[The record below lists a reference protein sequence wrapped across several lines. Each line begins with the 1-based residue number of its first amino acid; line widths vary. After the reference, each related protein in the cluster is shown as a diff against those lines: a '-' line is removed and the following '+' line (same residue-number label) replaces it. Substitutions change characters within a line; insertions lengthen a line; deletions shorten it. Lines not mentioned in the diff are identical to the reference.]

1 MEPRTVKVIYD
12 DGDYFFTLINA
23 DEQAIRNY
31 YAIGSSIGFD
41 NTRKI
46 VAVEIL

>member
-1 MEPRTVKVIYD
+1 METRIVKVIYD
-12 DGDYFFTLINA
+12 DGDYFFTRINA

-41 NTRKI
+41 DIRKI
-46 VAVEIL
+46 IAVEIL

>member
-1 MEPRTVKVIYD
+1 METRIVKVIYG
-12 DGDYFFTLINA
+12 DGDYFFTRINA

-41 NTRKI
+41 DIRKI
-46 VAVEIL
+46 IAVEIL

>member
-1 MEPRTVKVIYD
+1 MEPRVVKVIYD
-12 DGDYFFTLINA
+12 DGDYFFTRINA
-23 DEQAIRNY
+23 DEQTIRSY

-46 VAVEIL
+46 IAVEIL

>member
-23 DEQAIRNY
+23 DEQTIRNY
-31 YAIGSSIGFD
+31 GYPD
-41 NTRKI
+41 YR
-46 VAVEIL
+46 VETGL

>member
-1 MEPRTVKVIYD
+1 MKPRTVKVIYD

-23 DEQAIRNY
+23 DEQTIRNY
-31 YAIGSSIGFD
+31 YAIGSSIGLD

>member
-1 MEPRTVKVIYD
+1 METRIVKVICD
-12 DGDYFFTLINA
+12 DGDYFFTRINA

-41 NTRKI
+41 DIRKI
-46 VAVEIL
+46 IAVEIL

>member
-1 MEPRTVKVIYD
+1 METRIVKVIYD
-12 DGDYFFTLINA
+12 DGDYFFTRINA

-41 NTRKI
+41 DIRKI
-46 VAVEIL
+46 IDVEIL